1 MIILVAEKSMDYQSF
16 VYKLDNKITAIT
28 TETNLRKKL
37 DLLMASGL
45 LIKNY
50 IKYDDIQ
57 QIYSYPSIHERLKAL
72 YSELEKVQNEVAST
86 NDCEFLNNNHQILDF
101 TKKLLTLEN
110 NQQHDKKQT
119 SMVSSCLNF
128 FRCSSP
134 SQVLTQNNYYED
146 LSQLQNF
153 SERIKPFLR

>member
-1 MIILVAEKSMDYQSF
+1 MIILMAEKPMNYQTF
-16 VYKLDNKITAIT
+16 LCKLDNKINAIA

-50 IKYDDIQ
+50 LKYDDIK
-57 QIYSYPSIHERLKAL
+57 QIYSYPSIHERLNIL
-72 YSELEKVQNEVAST
+72 HSELENVQNEVANT
-86 NDCEFLNNNHQILDF
+86 NDGEFLNNNHQLLDF
-101 TKKLLTLEN
+101 TKKLITLEN
-110 NQQHDKKQT
+110 NQHHDKKQT
-119 SMVSSCLNF
+119 SMVSSCLSF

-134 SQVLTQNNYYED
+134 SQVLPLNNYYDD
-146 LSQLQNF
+146 LGQLQNF